1 MERSDNLYERF
12 EKIIEKKGLTLYRVA
27 KDCEIPFTTLY
38 DWKSGKSKPKA
49 DKLLKIATYLGVKI
63 EKLIE

>member
-1 MERSDNLYERF
+1 MYERF

-27 KDCEIPFTTLY
+27 KDCEIPFATLY

-49 DKLLKIATYLGVKI
+49 DKLLKISTYLGVPV
-63 EKLIE
+63 EELIE